1 MIATAKAH
9 VAPRKRRWVTQG
21 VLAMTFAA
29 LMAVAT
35 SVPANA
41 LMSTS
46 DVQAQ
51 LIAAKVA
58 AIPAGKTQA
67 IVGDGDGAAPAQ
79 VSHDGYTVTSAEQ
92 VAARSNMRTANTFTN
107 DPRGTI
113 QWPFPVGVPISS
125 GFGARSAPTEGAST
139 YHQGVDF
146 VPGAGTPI
154 QIIADGVVR
163 QVFPNN
169 DNGCGVHAV
178 IDHIIKGQLV
188 SSVYCHMQVGSLR
201 VAAGQQVKVG
211 DIVGRVGNTGVSTG
225 AHLHFEIR
233 LNGTQAVDPI
243 IWLKANAN

>member
-1 MIATAKAH
+1 
-9 VAPRKRRWVTQG
+9 
-21 VLAMTFAA
+21 MTFAA

-41 LMSTS
+41 LLSS
-46 DVQAQ
+46 DDVQAQ

-58 AIPAGKTQA
+58 AISAGNTQV
-67 IVGDGDGAAPAQ
+67 IIGDGDGAAPEQ
-79 VSHDGYTVTSAEQ
+79 ITRDGVTATSAEQ
-92 VAARSNMRTANTFTN
+92 VAALSNMRTANTFTN
-107 DPRGTI
+107 DPNGTI

-125 GFGARSAPTEGAST
+125 GFGARTAPTEGAST
-139 YHQGVDF
+139 FHEGVDF

-163 QVFPNN
+163 QVFPYN
-169 DNGCGVHAV
+169 DNGCGVHAI
-178 IDHIIKGQLV
+178 IDHVIKGQLV

-211 DIVGRVGNTGVSTG
+211 DIVGRVGSTGISTG

-233 LNGTQAVDPI
+233 LNGTQAIDPI
-243 IWLKANAN
+243 AWLKANAN